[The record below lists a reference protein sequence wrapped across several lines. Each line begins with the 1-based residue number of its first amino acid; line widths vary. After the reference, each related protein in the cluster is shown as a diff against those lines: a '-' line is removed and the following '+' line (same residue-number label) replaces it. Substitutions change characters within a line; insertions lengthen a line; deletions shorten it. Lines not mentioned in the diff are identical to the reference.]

1 MICFLIPGQ
10 SDACT
15 AVNSSCGTLP
25 TSDLFSTSRETGDSL
40 NDCTIILVDEIY
52 KIEEPGTASPIS
64 AGTPKRECGVELLHV
79 CPSLCCPASC
89 VCGDQRFQSPSTC
102 PAVPPLAISRG
113 WWHSVS
119 RVCVCP
125 QDRVAL
131 CARPARTTQ
140 TRPAGSVLVTSVG
153 GSRTQTSSS
162 CVTSVT
168 WPSTSTACSLPSAG
182 SQTRTGRSGEG
193 WGCPS
198 DIWSGAGEG
207 WGSRLPCSIAVQ
219 GWVFGD
225 LFLVKLHCF
234 SGVQ

>member
-1 MICFLIPGQ
+1 M
-10 SDACT
+10 
-15 AVNSSCGTLP
+15 NSSCGTLP

-89 VCGDQRFQSPSTC
+89 VCGDQRFQSPRTC
-102 PAVPPLAISRG
+102 PAVPPLAVSSGCWR
-113 WWHSVS
+113 SVS

-125 QDRVAL
+125 QDRVDL

-140 TRPAGSVLVTSVG
+140 TRPAGCVLVTSVG
-153 GSRTQTSSS
+153 GSRTRTSSS

-168 WPSTSTACSLPSAG
+168 WPSTSTACSPPSAG
-182 SQTRTGRSGEG
+182 SQTRTGGF
-193 WGCPS
+193 WG
-198 DIWSGAGEG
+198 G
-207 WGSRLPCSIAVQ
+207 L
-219 GWVFGD
+219 
-225 LFLVKLHCF
+225 
-234 SGVQ
+234 GVAQ